1 MGSDKR
7 VMKHRVTTH
16 HKPERRHVVLHDR
29 RGNTLSVVLGL
40 PHIGTEGRAVKYAN
54 TGEIAGGKFA
64 IERRGAFAA

>member
-1 MGSDKR
+1 
-7 VMKHRVTTH
+7 
-16 HKPERRHVVLHDR
+16 
-29 RGNTLSVVLGL
+29 LSVVLGL